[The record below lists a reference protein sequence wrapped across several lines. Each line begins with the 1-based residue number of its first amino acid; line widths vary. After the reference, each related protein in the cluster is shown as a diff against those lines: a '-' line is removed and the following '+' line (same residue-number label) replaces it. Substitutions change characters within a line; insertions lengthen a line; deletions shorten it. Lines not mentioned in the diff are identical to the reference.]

1 MDQPH
6 QGLDGSLD
14 RSTSFQEPIT
24 LGAATLLPGVFTPM
38 GVLDF
43 RLSQATGER
52 VAQVPHRLGHLR
64 SGRCGL
70 LELGFQRIEPLVKA
84 GMKLP
89 AQGVPLFSCTDL
101 LERDNLSRS
110 HG

>member
-14 RSTSFQEPIT
+14 RSTSFQALIT
-24 LGAATLLPGVFTPM
+24 LGAATLLPSVFTPM
-38 GVLDF
+38 GVLDY
-43 RLSQATGER
+43 RLSQATGECL
-52 VAQVPHRLGHLR
+52 AQVPHRLGDLR
-64 SGRCGL
+64 SGRCWL
-70 LELGFQRIEPLVKA
+70 LELCFQRIEPLVKA

-101 LERDNLSRS
+101 LERDKLSSS